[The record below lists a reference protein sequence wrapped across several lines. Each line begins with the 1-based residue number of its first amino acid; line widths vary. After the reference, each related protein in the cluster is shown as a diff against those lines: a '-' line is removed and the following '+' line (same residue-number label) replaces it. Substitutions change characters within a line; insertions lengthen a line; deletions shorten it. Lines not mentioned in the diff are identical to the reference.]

1 MCKRNIRWLPLAR
14 PQPGTWSATQACAQT
29 RKWTRDLSVRG
40 KLLNTLGH
48 TSQGWTILY
57 PHRWTFPPWN
67 TMTQTLW
74 GTKGELLVDLLSH
87 AGHVFLFLEKQLST
101 CISRLSLPTITRGK
115 IFNCSYPIT
124 PRRETPRRAE
134 IAQLYSQH
142 LDWCLTR
149 SRCRTRM
156 TEWMSEKLKSAFPK
170 PQESYW
176 QWIES
181 CPPQKRCLC
190 PEPEIVTLFG
200 KTVFTDIIKLRI
212 LRWDILNY
220 PGGL

>member
-14 PQPGTWSATQACAQT
+14 PQPGTWSASQACAQT

-40 KLLNTLGH
+40 MLLNMLGH
-48 TSQGWTILY
+48 TSQGRTILY

-87 AGHVFLFLEKQLST
+87 AGHVFLFLGKQLST
-101 CISRLSLPTITRGK
+101 CISRLSLSTITRGK

-156 TEWMSEKLKSAFPK
+156 TEWMSEKLKYIS
-170 PQESYW
+170 
-176 QWIES
+176 
-181 CPPQKRCLC
+181 
-190 PEPEIVTLFG
+190 
-200 KTVFTDIIKLRI
+200 KTSGILLAVNWKLPSSKDMSVPRTWNCDLI
-212 LRWDILNY
+212 WKNSLYRYN
-220 PGGL
+220 